1 MFAWLVG
8 WGLFV
13 CLFSGFFVFKARE
26 EMLSISSGV
35 AKWDLPSLNRMEEA
49 VDVEEN

>member
-26 EMLSISSGV
+26 GMLSISSRVVKRG
-35 AKWDLPSLNRMEEA
+35 LPSLNRMEEA
-49 VDVEEN
+49 VDAEEN